1 MQIKFT
7 ALAIMLFA
15 TALSGCGG
23 GGGGEGAVEKKVVEK
38 KKVVHPFPLNQN
50 YQLAASTN

>member
-1 MQIKFT
+1 MQIKYT

-23 GGGGEGAVEKKVVEK
+23 GGGGEGSSGEEGGGEE
-38 KKVVHPFPLNQN
+38 VVHPFPLNQN

>member
-1 MQIKFT
+1 MQIKYR

-38 KKVVHPFPLNQN
+38 EVVHPFPLNQN